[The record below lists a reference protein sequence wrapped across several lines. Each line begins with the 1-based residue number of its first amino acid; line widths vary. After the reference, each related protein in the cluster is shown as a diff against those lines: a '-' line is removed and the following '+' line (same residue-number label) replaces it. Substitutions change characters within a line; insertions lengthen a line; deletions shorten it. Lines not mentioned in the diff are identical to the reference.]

1 MLLLYFLVMMLI
13 CYTLNYFYIMKL
25 ICAVSSISLVSIAL
39 IRYYFPSPDGLT
51 MFRFKR
57 FLMLLL
63 CDMFVRKAD
72 NFKFQL
78 FIFSFKVVIKDS
90 KYYVYQLKSNKVGQ
104 RFDLSSN
111 FY

>member
-1 MLLLYFLVMMLI
+1 
-13 CYTLNYFYIMKL
+13 MKL
-25 ICAVSSISLVSIAL
+25 ICVVPSISLVSIVL
-39 IRYYFPSPDGLT
+39 IRYYSLSPDGLT
-51 MFRFKR
+51 MYRFKR

-63 CDMFVRKAD
+63 CDMFIRKSD
-72 NFKFQL
+72 NFKLQL

-111 FY
+111 LY